1 MKLYT
6 ENFTIILNKHI
17 TNTEI
22 DTYEFRVLCY
32 LLMLAD
38 DEGVCFPSY
47 NTIAEKIGIGETKV
61 KNAVKHLIEF
71 GIINKT
77 NRTKEDGSAGS
88 NLYVV
93 CEKATMQVVEKPT
106 EVARGTTSCVSDD
119 LPVGCET
126 TEGGVQ
132 DDCNKYINN
141 NINYFINNHL
151 SSIEDV
157 MDQAETYELEGLTKK
172 NYESAIEIMFNS
184 ESISV
189 GDEIIP
195 REIVR
200 KRLENISYEHIVY
213 VDNNMPRKIVNGKVE
228 IQVRSPVPYIVTA
241 LYNALR
247 YTADEIVRM
256 EYGDNV
262 SADLLREEDD
272 DEIFI

>member
-93 CEKATMQVVEKPT
+93 CEKTTMQVVEKTT
-106 EVARGTTSCVSDD
+106 EVARGTTSCVSD
-119 LPVGCET
+119 G
-126 TEGGVQ
+126 
-132 DDCNKYINN
+132 CNKYSNINN
-141 NINYFINNHL
+141 NYFINNHL

-157 MDQAETYELEGLTKK
+157 MNRAETYELNGLTKK

-184 ESISV
+184 ESISI
-189 GDEIIP
+189 GGEIIP
-195 REIVR
+195 RESVR

-247 YTADEIVRM
+247 YTADEIVKM
-256 EYGDNV
+256 EYGDEEI
-262 SADLLREEDD
+262 ADCFRKDGA
-272 DEIFI
+272 DELSI

>member
-1 MKLYT
+1 MKIYT

-32 LLMLAD
+32 LLMLSD
-38 DEGVCFPSY
+38 DDGACFPSY
-47 NTIAEKIGIGETKV
+47 NTIAEKIGIGETKA
-61 KNAVKHLIEF
+61 KNAIKHLIEL
-71 GIINKT
+71 GIIKKT

-93 CEKATMQVVEKPT
+93 CEKTTMQVAEKPD
-106 EVARGTTSCVSDD
+106 EVVSSTTSCVPDD
-119 LPVGCET
+119 LPYGCEMN
-126 TEGGVQ
+126 EGCVQ
-132 DDCNKYINN
+132 DDYNKYSNIN
-141 NINYFINNHL
+141 NYFINNHL

-157 MDQAETYELEGLTKK
+157 MNRAETYELEGLTKK
-172 NYESAIEIMFNS
+172 NYETAIEIMFNS

-189 GDEIIP
+189 GGEIIP
-195 REIVR
+195 CEIVR

-213 VDNNMPRKIVNGKVE
+213 VDNNMRRKLVDGRVE
-228 IQVRSPVPYIVTA
+228 IQVRSPVPYIITA

-256 EYGDNV
+256 EYGDVYLN
-262 SADLLREEDD
+262 SE
-272 DEIFI
+272 

>member
-1 MKLYT
+1 MKIYT
-6 ENFTIILNKHI
+6 ENFTIVLNKHI

-38 DEGVCFPSY
+38 DDGICFPSY
-47 NTIAEKIGIGETKV
+47 NTIAEKIGIGETKA
-61 KNAVKHLIEF
+61 KNAIKHLIEL
-71 GIINKT
+71 GIVKKT
-77 NRTKEDGSAGS
+77 NRTKENGSAGS

-93 CEKATMQVVEKPT
+93 CEKTTMQVAEKPD
-106 EVARGTTSCVSDD
+106 EVGSNTTSSTSDD
-119 LPVGCET
+119 LPCGCEKSK
-126 TEGGVQ
+126 GGVSY
-132 DDCNKYINN
+132 DCNKYINK

-157 MDQAETYELEGLTKK
+157 MDQAETYELNGLTKK
-172 NYESAIEIMFNS
+172 NYESALEIMFNS

-189 GDEIIP
+189 GSEIIP

-213 VDNNMPRKIVNGKVE
+213 VDNNMPRKIVDGKVE

-247 YTADEIVRM
+247 YTADEIVKM
-256 EYGDNV
+256 EYGDDGIV
-262 SADLLREEDD
+262 GCFQEEDC
-272 DEIFI
+272 DEISI